1 MFAREESPAQKRSLV
16 STLTFTTWLSDSSP
30 KTEPEDPAASSPHS
44 RSWTK
49 GIVFCSWVMGTV
61 LSINILLTIIAAGI
75 AYSRNGQDDFSFAA
89 IYTGSCDRAKNWT
102 TGLHLVINILSTA
115 MLGASN
121 YCMQCLASPS
131 RAQVDE
137 AHSQRRSVSI
147 GVPNIWDLLRR
158 QRGKR
163 QLLGWLLLVTSLPV
177 HMIYNSA
184 IFFAFGPTEYSVVLG
199 SGGPMTSNGTE
210 DWNNCTELIGMDVAT
225 LNAELSRS
233 DLKTLS
239 NKECIDTFAEDYV
252 SGQRL
257 VVLVTEKALPEGEP
271 VVFMLSGNAVGISGG
286 GDGSAYTWMCG
297 GDSDCSKD
305 IASKMLNGDEWT
317 IQPLKW
323 STPTI
328 QMEVPTQYGFH
339 NVSGEI
345 YFGTPDF
352 RDSTPDTIRL
362 NEILS
367 HDLYEK
373 EVQAELDNP
382 SNWANASFP
391 GNVTIFGHT
400 ARCQTHGTRPS
411 KLPETYPVERCLT
424 VPMEES
430 CQLVFSPPICLIVI
444 GCNIIKLICALFTAS
459 DSRDDVFM
467 TIGDAIASYLTRPDP
482 MTEGCCL
489 LSKSLINKGS
499 QGWRRKPKKRSKNGA
514 TDLPDLRLPL
524 QLPSRKWWFKAVST
538 GRWVLTMTM

>member
-1 MFAREESPAQKRSLV
+1 MFNGEESPAQKRSLIT
-16 STLTFTTWLSDSSP
+16 TLTFTTRLSDSSR
-30 KTEPEDPAASSPHS
+30 KGEPGVSTPNS

-75 AYSRNGQDDFSFAA
+75 AYSRNGEDEFSFAA
-89 IYTGSCDRAKNWT
+89 IYTGDCSRAKNWT

-163 QLLGWLLLVTSLPV
+163 QLLGWLLLITSLPV

-184 IFFAFGPTEYSVVLG
+184 IFFAFGPTEYSVVVG
-199 SGGPMTSNGTE
+199 NGGPVQNNGTE

-225 LNAELSRS
+225 LNAELGRA

-239 NKECIDTFAEDYV
+239 NQECIDTFAQDYV
-252 SGQRL
+252 SGQKL
-257 VVLVTEKALPEGEP
+257 VVLVTQKELPEGEP
-271 VVFMLSGNAVGISGG
+271 VVFMLGGNSGGFSG
-286 GDGSAYTWMCG
+286 GDGSAYRWMCG
-297 GDSDCSKD
+297 GDSDCNKD

-317 IQPLKW
+317 IQPLEW

-339 NVSGEI
+339 NVSGQI
-345 YFGTPDF
+345 YFNTPDF
-352 RDSTPDTIRL
+352 PDSTPDTIRL

-367 HDLYEK
+367 QDVYET
-373 EVQAELDNP
+373 ELQAELDDA
-382 SNWANASFP
+382 SNWVNASFP

-400 ARCQTHGTRPS
+400 ARCQTQGMRPI
-411 KLPETYPVERCLT
+411 KLAETYPVEHCLT

-467 TIGDAIASYLTRPDP
+467 TIGDAIASYLARPDP

-489 LSKSLINKGS
+489 LSKSLINKGT
-499 QGWRRKPKKRSKNGA
+499 QGWYRKPKKKPKHGA
-514 TDLPDLRLPL
+514 IDIPDSRLPL
-524 QLPSRKWWFKAVST
+524 QLPDRKWWFQAAST

>member
-1 MFAREESPAQKRSLV
+1 MFAREESPAQKRGVL

-61 LSINILLTIIAAGI
+61 LSINIILTIIAAGI

-184 IFFAFGPTEYSVVLG
+184 IFFAFAPTEYSVVLG
-199 SGGPMTSNGTE
+199 SGGPMKSNGTE
-210 DWNNCTELIGMDVAT
+210 DWNNCTELIGMDVGT
-225 LNAELSRS
+225 LNAELGRS
-233 DLKTLS
+233 DLKKLS
-239 NKECIDTFAEDYV
+239 NKECIDTFAQDYV

-257 VVLVTEKALPEGEP
+257 VVLVTNKALPKGEP
-271 VVFMLSGNAVGISGG
+271 VVFMLGGNAVGFNGG
-286 GDGSAYTWMCG
+286 YGSAYAWMCG

-305 IASKMLNGDEWT
+305 IASKMLDGDEWT
-317 IQPLKW
+317 VQPLQW
-323 STPTI
+323 STPAI

-339 NVSGEI
+339 NVSGKI
-345 YFGTPDF
+345 YFHTPDF
-352 RDSTPDTIRL
+352 PDTTPDTIRL

-367 HDLYEK
+367 QDLYEQDL
-373 EVQAELDNP
+373 QAELDNP
-382 SNWANASFP
+382 SNWVNASFP

-400 ARCQTHGTRPS
+400 ARCETHGTSRI
-411 KLPETYPVERCLT
+411 KLPETYPVEHCLT

-430 CQLVFSPPICLIVI
+430 CQLVFSAPICLIVI

-467 TIGDAIASYLTRPDP
+467 TIGDAIASYLARPDP

-499 QGWRRKPKKRSKNGA
+499 QGWHRKPKKRSKDGA
-514 TDLPDLRLPL
+514 TDIPDLRLPL
-524 QLPSRKWWFKAVST
+524 QLPSRKWWFQAVST
-538 GRWVLTMTM
+538 GRWVFTMTV